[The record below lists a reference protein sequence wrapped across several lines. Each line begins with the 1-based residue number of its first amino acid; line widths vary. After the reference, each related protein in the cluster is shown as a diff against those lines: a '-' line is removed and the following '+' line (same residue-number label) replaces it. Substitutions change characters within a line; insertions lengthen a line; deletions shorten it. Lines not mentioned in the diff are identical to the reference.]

1 MLITN
6 KSYGINTWKL
16 NRSLKKL
23 AFARMELEKQMRKEL
38 IVVLL
43 EPKKD
48 AVLSTPEQVKEIE
61 DMIMGLSGF
70 ETLRLCLLE
79 DCKPKYVEKLTKNG
93 IARWIEIPVDP
104 LITYEFLTDAAMQE
118 LVSE

>member
-1 MLITN
+1 MILTKN
-6 KSYGINTWKL
+6 YGINSWKL

-48 AVLSTPEQVKEIE
+48 IMLSTPGQISEIE
-61 DMIMGLSGF
+61 QMVRNLNGF

-79 DCKPKYVEKLTKNG
+79 DCKPIYREKLTKNG
-93 IARWIEIPVDP
+93 ISRWIEIPVEP
-104 LITYEFLTDAAMQE
+104 LITYEFLTDNSKQE
-118 LVSE
+118 QVIG